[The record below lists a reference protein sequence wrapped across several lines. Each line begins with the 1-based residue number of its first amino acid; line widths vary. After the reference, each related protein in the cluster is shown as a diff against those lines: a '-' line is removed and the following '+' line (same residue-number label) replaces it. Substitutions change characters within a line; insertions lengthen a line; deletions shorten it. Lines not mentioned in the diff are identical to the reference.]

1 MFRFPKHTLPFMFLI
16 PKRDAIAPLEPPFP
30 PEVAAELEQMM
41 PPGAPPI
48 ALFRTFAKNLPMTR
62 AMRPWGSY
70 ELSRALSLSLREREI
85 VIDRTCARCG
95 CEYEWGVHVAFF
107 ATKAGFSADQVR
119 SLTIGTATDPCW
131 TSERERL
138 LIEATDALHETNDV
152 ADDLA
157 SRLAASFSEAE
168 RLDLFLL
175 AGWYHA
181 ISFVASAARVPLE
194 EGVARFIDVG

>member
-1 MFRFPKHTLPFMFLI
+1 MFLN
-16 PKRDAIAPLEPPFP
+16 PKRAAVDIAPLEPPFEA
-30 PEVAAELEQMM
+30 EVSAELAQMM

-48 ALFRTFAKNLPMTR
+48 ALFRTFAKNLSMTR

-107 ATKAGFSADQVR
+107 ATKAGFGADEIR
-119 SLTIGTATDPCW
+119 SLTIGGMADACW

-138 LIEATDALHETNDV
+138 LIETTDALHETNDV
-152 ADDLA
+152 SDDLGR
-157 SRLAASFSEAE
+157 RLAAVFTEAE

-181 ISFVASAARVPLE
+181 ISYVARAARVPLE
-194 EGVARFIDVG
+194 PGVPRFDEV